1 MEQESREELFEILKN
16 SAKQQREN
24 PVQLRDPKDMDIDW
38 VNLIPGE
45 LIHPLAMK
53 SFVEAHK
60 NR

>member
-1 MEQESREELFEILKN
+1 MEHLLSKLLQMRCL
-16 SAKQQREN
+16 QRTYGTRK
-24 PVQLRDPKDMDIDW
+24 PIDW